1 MQNPSHIIIMW
12 NPSHIITIWKK
23 TLSCLVGVH
32 SEHSKKN
39 TDNTASWPRWPP
51 ISINTKQARDTTKNN
66 NCFLPHQVFRQSRQ
80 LFPRAHHFAV
90 PISSQISMIRSFFH
104 QGTIQYGGG
113 HPFPLPKIS
122 SIHFSDKKK
131 TRTRKKKLVTRIA
144 GPITCWLSTNS
155 L

>member
-1 MQNPSHIIIMW
+1 MWKSTSFLLDSPHYLNAESLSHYH
-12 NPSHIITIWKK
+12 NVESLSHHHDMKKK
-23 TLSCLVGVH
+23 TLSCLVVGH

-113 HPFPLPKIS
+113 HPFPSPKIS

-131 TRTRKKKLVTRIA
+131 TRTRKK
-144 GPITCWLSTNS
+144 N
-155 L
+155 